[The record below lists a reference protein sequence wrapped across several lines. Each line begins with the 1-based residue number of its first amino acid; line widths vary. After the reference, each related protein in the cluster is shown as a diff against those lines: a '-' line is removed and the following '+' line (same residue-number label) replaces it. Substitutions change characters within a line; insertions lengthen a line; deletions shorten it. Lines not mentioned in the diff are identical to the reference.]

1 AALPPDALLPEV
13 TTEEGRNLALVRAAA
28 EGAGVARWCLDT
40 ASEYAKVRVQFGRPI
55 GQFQAIKHA
64 LADML
69 VAVEQTAAV
78 AWDAATAASHDGS
91 DAGTAAAERSLSAQ
105 VAGAVTLD
113 AAAHCAK
120 KCVQI
125 LGGIGFT

>member
-1 AALPPDALLPEV
+1 AALPLDALLPEV
-13 TTEEGRNLALVRAAA
+13 TTEEVRNLALVMAAA

-69 VAVEQTAAV
+69 VGVEQTAAV
-78 AWDAATAASHDGS
+78 AWDASVAWAAGDS
-91 DAGTAAAERSLSAQ
+91 AAELALSARM
-105 VAGAVTLD
+105 AGAL
-113 AAAHCAK
+113 
-120 KCVQI
+120 
-125 LGGIGFT
+125 

>member
-1 AALPPDALLPEV
+1 MPPGRLGQLVVTDAPLTPDALLPDV
-13 TTEEGRNLALVRAAA
+13 SGDDVRDLALVLAAA

-69 VAVEQTAAV
+69 VAVEQCAAV
-78 AWDAATAASHDGS
+78 AWDAAAAWSG
-91 DAGTAAAERSLSAQ
+91 DADAPTSAR
-105 VAGAVTLD
+105 
-113 AAAHCAK
+113 
-120 KCVQI
+120 
-125 LGGIGFT
+125 